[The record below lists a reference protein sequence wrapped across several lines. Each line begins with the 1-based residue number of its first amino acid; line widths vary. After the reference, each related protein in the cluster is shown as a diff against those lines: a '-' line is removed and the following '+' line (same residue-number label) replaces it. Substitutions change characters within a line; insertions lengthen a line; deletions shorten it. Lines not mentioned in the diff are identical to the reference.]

1 MVKIFTHESNRVI
14 IQEELPE
21 ALLDTYTDQD
31 TPDRAADRLRA
42 SLAWADIAAA
52 GPGMGTDETG
62 RALLGAV
69 LDAVQAQTGCPRL
82 RGLVLDADALRVLIN
97 HYEAKDRPHTEIT
110 LHTYDLQRIVI
121 ALIDEEVEKSMKAK
135 RAETQEAKDSFQE
148 DADRAAKLK
157 DVFADLNRLVREDHD
172 WTLNIAVIG

>member
-1 MVKIFTHESNRVI
+1 MNNFNEYKLQQLRSMLAAETSEDAGGYGAHLDHWSGRAKPIN
-14 IQEELPE
+14 LDAE
-21 ALLDTYTDQD
+21 ALQ
-31 TPDRAADRLRA
+31 
-42 SLAWADIAAA
+42 
-52 GPGMGTDETG
+52 
-62 RALLGAV
+62 
-69 LDAVQAQTGCPRL
+69 
-82 RGLVLDADALRVLIN
+82 VLIN

-121 ALIDEEVEKSMKAK
+121 ALIDEEVEKGMKAK

-172 WTLNIAVIG
+172 WTLNITVIG